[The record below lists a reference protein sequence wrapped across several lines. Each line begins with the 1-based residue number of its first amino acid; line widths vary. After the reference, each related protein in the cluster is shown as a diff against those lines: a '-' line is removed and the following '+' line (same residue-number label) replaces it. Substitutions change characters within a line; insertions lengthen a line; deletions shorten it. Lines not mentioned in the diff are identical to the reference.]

1 MRKVVAGAFMSLDG
15 VMQAPGGPS
24 EDPTGGFAYGGWVAP
39 HWDDTIGVFMDAM
52 FAQPYD
58 LLLGRKT
65 YEIFAAHWPYM
76 PQDDPLAASFNKV
89 NKYVATASDQEFSWV
104 NTVPL
109 RGDAAGQIAQLKTE
123 DGPTLLTQGSTVLLQ
138 TLLAH
143 QLVDELW
150 LLVFPVLLGRGK
162 RLFGNGTKPEALRLT
177 RSQTSNTGVIMSVY
191 ERAGAVPTGS
201 FQLTE
206 PSPAEAVR
214 QERMAREG

>member
-1 MRKVVAGAFMSLDG
+1 
-15 VMQAPGGPS
+15 
-24 EDPTGGFAYGGWVAP
+24 
-39 HWDDTIGVFMDAM
+39 MDAM